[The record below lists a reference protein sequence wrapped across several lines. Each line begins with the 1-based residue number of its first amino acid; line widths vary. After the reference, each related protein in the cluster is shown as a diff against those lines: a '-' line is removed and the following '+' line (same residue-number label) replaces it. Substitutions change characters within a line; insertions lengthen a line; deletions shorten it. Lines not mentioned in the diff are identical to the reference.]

1 MYDILQLNDMLVP
14 ELKEVAEKLEIA
26 NYKKLA
32 KQDLIY
38 KILDQQA
45 LKGAN
50 KESIET
56 EATSSEAGK
65 TYEILEDENNLRNKR
80 KRVQKPAAS
89 SNVAELENYII
100 LIDFKIMA
108 EF

>member
-1 MYDILQLNDMLVP
+1 M
-14 ELKEVAEKLEIA
+14 
-26 NYKKLA
+26 
-32 KQDLIY
+32 IY

-89 SNVAELENYII
+89 SNVAKLDN
-100 LIDFKIMA
+100 KK
-108 EF
+108 